1 MVDFIIIFS
10 VFVFIKIFIFD
21 KNIFVEYLD
30 IIVFYIDFFN
40 FSDIMD
46 VFL

>member
-40 FSDIMD
+40 FLDIMD

>member
-30 IIVFYIDFFN
+30 IIVINIDFFN
-40 FSDIMD
+40 FLDIMD